1 MKALKILAAATLL
14 AGAAQLAAQANN
26 VGDLGEVVVTAQRV
40 SQAYYQ
46 QERPVVGL
54 RRQADSAVQAIQI
67 SSDSRDENE
76 RKSEIQA
83 VLAAALDRAG
93 AAGVE
98 LVTGNFE
105 LVPTT
110 KTNAKDLTYFN
121 AGRPDT
127 SRVVLMV
134 KAKLAG
140 STVAAQQRIDA
151 FVKSVPKSG
160 RGLLEGN
167 GGLSLT
173 IINPDQ
179 YRDAIVKAVAEHATR
194 YAALFGPEYRVSVTG
209 LDGQVAW
216 SQVSGSDVFLYVP
229 YRYSIVAR

>member
-1 MKALKILAAATLL
+1 MKALKILAATALL
-14 AGAAQLAAQANN
+14 ASAVPLIAQANN

-40 SQAYYQ
+40 SQPYYQ

-76 RKSEIQA
+76 RKREIQA
-83 VLAAALDRAG
+83 VLSAALDRAR

-105 LVPTT
+105 LVPVTR
-110 KTNAKDLTYFN
+110 TNARDLPYFG

-151 FVKSVPKSG
+151 FVKGVPKSG
-160 RGLLEGN
+160 RGLLEAN
-167 GGLSLT
+167 GGLTLT
-173 IINPDQ
+173 IVNPDQ
-179 YRDAIVKAVAEHATR
+179 YRDSIVKAVAEHATR